1 MSPVNIYERIL
12 IDPPYKKIYHRLG
25 FKKKTTE
32 LTAQQQKETDIF
44 IEDAL
49 SFITLKGCT
58 LRTVIGK
65 NDGNNV
71 IVADTLTFASRQLA
85 KFLGD
90 CSEVL
95 LMGAT
100 AGSEIMEA
108 IADQTRKGNLSAAVV
123 YDATASEMTDG
134 ALTWLMDYSNNQLR
148 REGKK
153 LLPRRFSAGYA
164 DFKLEN
170 QKNIHQQL
178 EMPKIGVTISS
189 NFILRPEKSVTAI
202 TGICG

>member
-1 MSPVNIYERIL
+1 MSPVNIYERIS
-12 IDPPYKKIYHRLG
+12 IDTPYKKIYHRLG

-32 LTAQQQKETDIF
+32 LTAQQQKEINIF

-49 SFITLKGCT
+49 SFITLRGCT
-58 LRTVIGK
+58 RRIAINK
-65 NDGNNV
+65 NDGSAV
-71 IVADTLTFASRQLA
+71 IVSGGPDFVSFQLA
-85 KFLGD
+85 GFLSG
-90 CSEVL
+90 CREAL

-108 IADQTRKGNLSAAVV
+108 IADQTRKGNFSAAVV
-123 YDATASEMTDG
+123 YDATASELADG
-134 ALTWLMDYSNNQLR
+134 ALTWLMDYYNNQLR

-153 LLPRRFSAGYA
+153 LLSRRFSAGFA

-170 QKNIHQQL
+170 QKNIYQQL
-178 EMPKIGVTISS
+178 EMGKIGVTINS
-189 NFILRPEKSVTAI
+189 NFLLLPEKSVTAI

>member
-1 MSPVNIYERIL
+1 
-12 IDPPYKKIYHRLG
+12 
-25 FKKKTTE
+25 
-32 LTAQQQKETDIF
+32 
-44 IEDAL
+44 
-49 SFITLKGCT
+49 
-58 LRTVIGK
+58 
-65 NDGNNV
+65 
-71 IVADTLTFASRQLA
+71 
-85 KFLGD
+85 
-90 CSEVL
+90 
-95 LMGAT
+95 MGAT
-100 AGSEIMEA
+100 AGSAIMEA

-123 YDATASEMTDG
+123 YDATASEMTDA
-134 ALTWLMDYSNNQLR
+134 ALTWLMDYFNNQLR

-178 EMPKIGVTISS
+178 EMQKIGVAISS